1 MLRFNN
7 QSLAIIPRT
16 QAVNIPTPLDKNIPP
31 GGLKKFKFALNKD
44 VPPSLPTNTYVQP
57 DGVSL
62 YFQPDG
68 ISLYFQPPT
77 PPTPPAISYIY
88 TVTSADLQSIGY
100 GEGDYRMIYQYF
112 TVTNGSM
119 GPFTGPWG
127 IALGWR
133 GTFEVIQEVQII
145 M

>member
-1 MLRFNN
+1 
-7 QSLAIIPRT
+7 
-16 QAVNIPTPLDKNIPP
+16 
-31 GGLKKFKFALNKD
+31 
-44 VPPSLPTNTYVQP
+44 
-57 DGVSL
+57 
-62 YFQPDG
+62 
-68 ISLYFQPPT
+68 
-77 PPTPPAISYIY
+77 
-88 TVTSADLQSIGY
+88 
-100 GEGDYRMIYQYF
+100 MIYQYF